1 MGKQLVNIGARA
13 NDGTGHPLRTAF
25 ERINNMF
32 DEVYKTF
39 GDGTTLNASE
49 DSDGN
54 VEFTAEVEVA
64 GNLIVDTDTLFV
76 DTTNDRVGIND
87 STPSYD
93 LDVNGSA
100 RVTAAFIDS
109 SGSAGTQGQIL
120 TSTGSATSWTN
131 IDPIALT
138 TVQTAAS
145 EAAHLALTTQE
156 GDVVVRSDENKTY
169 IRNAGTAGTMDDFTE
184 LVNPSYTLPE
194 ATATTRGGIELFSNT
209 DQSVTANS
217 VSTTA
222 GRTYGLQLNSAGQGV
237 INVPWTDTVYT
248 LPEATSTTRGGIE
261 LFSDTDQT
269 VEANAVSSTANRTYG
284 IQLNSAGQAVVN
296 VPWTDTDTNT
306 FRTVTAGGNTLGA
319 SETLA
324 FTAGTNVTITENNGA
339 VTISATDT
347 DTVYTLPEATA
358 TVRGGIELFSNTDQ
372 SVTANAVSSV
382 AGRTYGVQLNSDGQA
397 VVNVPWT
404 DTNTDTNTFRTVTAG
419 GNTLGASETLAFT
432 AGSNITITENG
443 GAVTIAATDTNTQL
457 STEQV
462 QDIVGAMFSNND
474 ENGISAIYQ
483 DSDGTIDLA
492 VTDTSYTLPEATATT
507 RGGIELFS
515 NTDQSVTANSVS
527 STAGRTYGIQLN
539 SAGQAVVNVPW
550 TDTNTNQLT
559 TFQVEDG
566 DGTEVTISHGKE
578 WKFVE
583 GTGIDI
589 NWTDTSNG
597 TDGDPYDLTIT
608 NTAPFTGD
616 VFDADGTFASLRAQ
630 GTTKADVGLG
640 NVENTALSTWS
651 GSSNITTL
659 GTIATGTWNGTR
671 IGSAYLD
678 TDIVYISTTQTIT
691 GSKTFSATSSTTVT
705 GDWTFQPA
713 AGKKMKTSRIYSR
726 TSETNWINLSSSL
739 QSYFVGN
746 VQVLDL
752 SSSQVVVNEDSAD
765 VDFRVES
772 NNKTHALWTN
782 GADGTVHVGYT
793 SEPSGTSALNVNGNI
808 SANEIDASGGISY
821 ATGSTAPT
829 RTSGTD
835 GLQFWSGTKA
845 QYTALTK
852 DDDTIYY
859 VTDE

>member
-76 DTTNDRVGIND
+76 DVENDRVGIND
-87 STPSYD
+87 DTPSYD
-93 LDVNGSA
+93 LDVDGDA
-100 RVTAAFIDS
+100 RFTGALRDS

-194 ATATTRGGIELFSNT
+194 ATSTTRGGIELFSNT

-347 DTVYTLPEATA
+347 DT
-358 TVRGGIELFSNTDQ
+358 
-372 SVTANAVSSV
+372 
-382 AGRTYGVQLNSDGQA
+382 
-397 VVNVPWT
+397 
-404 DTNTDTNTFRTVTAG
+404 
-419 GNTLGASETLAFT
+419 
-432 AGSNITITENG
+432 
-443 GAVTIAATDTNTQL
+443 NTQL

-583 GTGIDI
+583 GTGIDS

-793 SEPSGTSALNVNGNI
+793 SEPSGTSALNVNGSI
-808 SANEIDASGGISY
+808 SAGEIDASGGISY